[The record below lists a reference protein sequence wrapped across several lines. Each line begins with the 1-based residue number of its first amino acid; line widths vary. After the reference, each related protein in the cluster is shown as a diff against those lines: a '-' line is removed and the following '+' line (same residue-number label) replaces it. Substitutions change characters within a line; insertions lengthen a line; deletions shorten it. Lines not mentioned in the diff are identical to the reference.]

1 MIIPE
6 NLLSKMSATDRKQFG
21 KAGRTMPE
29 HIAEYSLK
37 LERDLH
43 NDFSGFLK
51 RHEFDLVIHTS
62 PAKKSPIK
70 LGWPDYTIF
79 KGGKILFI
87 EFKVG
92 ANVLSEDQR
101 TVIAQL
107 LTEGFTV
114 RVLYSYTEAVKGTL
128 EFFELAADELVED
141 NSA

>member
-1 MIIPE
+1 MSLLPDHI
-6 NLLSKMSATDRKQFG
+6 LSKIADPAEKKRLG
-21 KAGRTMPE
+21 KAGLTMPE

-37 LERDLH
+37 LERNLH

-70 LGWPDYTIF
+70 AGWPDYTIF

-92 ANVLSEDQR
+92 ENVLSEEQE

-114 RVLYSYTEAVKGTL
+114 CVLFNYAEAVEATL
-128 EFFELAADELVED
+128 AFFELTND
-141 NSA
+141 